1 MATLRR
7 ISLELQGL
15 KRDDPF
21 VCQLRRKIRPT
32 LLDLCESEYV
42 NEIVRRGRQN
52 TVLGRQI
59 LVTFGTLS
67 TNFKYFFD

>member
-21 VCQLRRKIRPT
+21 VCQLRPKICPT
-32 LLDLCESEYV
+32 LLNLCESEYV
-42 NEIVRRGRQN
+42 NEIVRPGRQN
-52 TVLGRQI
+52 IVLGRQI